1 MKRPSNLA
9 LPARLQPDSD
19 SVRTGLADPGR
30 PAMPRRVRAWAW
42 LCAGIAASHSLASQM
57 ETQTFSLHPGWN
69 AIYLEV
75 APENAATSAVFAGIA
90 VDSVWTFQSQ
100 LSSVQFIQDPQEPVW
115 NKSRWAVY
123 VPTNRV
129 ESFQNNLFSV
139 QANRAYLVKL
149 GGTATA
155 TLSVTGRPSLLQPEW
170 VPNAYNL
177 RGFPVDPSALPTFL
191 AFFGPSPA
199 HYDGTT
205 GQLRSIYRLSASGV
219 WNLVNPAD
227 PMKRGEAYWVY
238 AQGPSDYQAPL
249 SVRVDAGDGL
259 DFGVEVGTLNL
270 KLGNLT
276 GATKFV
282 AIQDLIAPADNALS
296 YSQFNPTNGT
306 QWPHLLTHPPA
317 PYSLSVAPGQE
328 VNLRLGVR
336 RADFA
341 GDLYE
346 TVLVVTDGEGSR
358 VAVPVSAAKVVD
370 GVLPTL
376 QRHGGGSR
384 GTVALKASARRLAGD
399 ADRPLNHVGLWVG
412 TASIN
417 AVSEGHSGTLTT
429 NTVTDPVT
437 GAISHEVVRTG
448 ENLTPTPTATAFNL
462 RLLVHVDTN
471 GVARLLKEV
480 IQMWQDGTY
489 TNDSSGRQVLDQP
502 GHSVLVT
509 DDALIG
515 QFKGTTLRDGR
526 PVGRRISSADFD
538 FPSTHTN
545 NFLVLNGSFAIGS
558 TLSNTIVIAPDL
570 PTNPFRHKYHP
581 DHDNLDASFTQFK
594 AEAYEI
600 TRAIEL
606 NFSDQDPT
614 GSATP
619 DYGYDV
625 IGGIYREIVTGLHKT
640 NIVAQGNF
648 RLQRVLPIGLLNQ

>member
-1 MKRPSNLA
+1 M
-9 LPARLQPDSD
+9 
-19 SVRTGLADPGR
+19 PGR
-30 PAMPRRVRAWAW
+30 
-42 LCAGIAASHSLASQM
+42 SLASQLA
-57 ETQTFSLHPGWN
+57 TQTFTLHPGWN

-75 APENAATSAVFAGIA
+75 APENAATSAVFDGIP
-90 VDSVWTFQSQ
+90 VDSVWTFQAQISA
-100 LSSVQFIQDPQEPVW
+100 VQFIQDPKEPVW

-139 QANRAYLVKL
+139 QANRAYLVNL
-149 GGTATA
+149 SGASPA
-155 TLSVTGRPSLLQPEW
+155 TLSVTGRPSLRRSDW

-177 RGFPVDPSALPTFL
+177 RGFPVDAAAPPTFL

-199 HYDGTT
+199 HYDRAAGHL
-205 GQLRSIYRLSASGV
+205 QPIYRLSGSGE
-219 WNLVNPAD
+219 WNLVSPGDAMQN
-227 PMKRGEAYWVY
+227 GEAYWVY
-238 AQGPSDYQAPL
+238 TQGPSDYQAPL
-249 SVRVDAGDGL
+249 GVQVDTGDGL

-270 KLGNLT
+270 KLSNLT

-282 AIQDLIAPADNALS
+282 AIQDSIAPADNALS
-296 YSQFNPTNGT
+296 YSQFNATNGI
-306 QWPHLLTHPPA
+306 QWPHLLTNPPA
-317 PYSLSVAPGQE
+317 PYSLSVGPGEE
-328 VNLRLGVR
+328 VTMRLGIR
-336 RADFA
+336 RGDFA

-346 TVLVVTDGEGSR
+346 TLLEVTDGEGSR
-358 VAVPVSAAKVVD
+358 IAVPVSANKVVD

-376 QRHGGGSR
+376 QRLSGAPR
-384 GTVALKASARRLAGD
+384 RAITLKSPSRRLADD
-399 ADRPLNHVGLWVG
+399 ADQPHNHVGLWVG

-417 AVSEGHSGTLTT
+417 AVSEGHSGSLAT

-437 GAISHEVVRTG
+437 GAPSQEVVRIG

-489 TNDSSGRQVLDQP
+489 TNDNNGRQVMDQP
-502 GHSVLVT
+502 GHSVLLT

-515 QFKGTTLRDGR
+515 QFKGATLRDGR
-526 PVGRRISSADFD
+526 PVGRRICSVDFD

-545 NFLVLNGSFAIGS
+545 NYLVLEGGFAIGNM
-558 TLSNTIVIAPDL
+558 LSNTIVIPSDM

-581 DHDNLDASFTQFK
+581 DHDNLDASFKQFK

-606 NFSDQDPT
+606 HFSDQDPA
-614 GSATP
+614 GKATA

-625 IGGIYREIVTGLHKT
+625 IGGLYRETVSGLHKT